1 MSTGS
6 NTADAATAATTPA
19 APTTPT
25 KVDLYFDPICP
36 FAWITSR
43 WILEVERGRD
53 LDLRFRVMSLSVLN
67 EGREDLPERY
77 RDLLEA
83 GWGPVRVCVAAAQH
97 HGEEVLRDL
106 YTALGTRIHNQGN
119 EDSAAVIREAL
130 AEVGLPADLA
140 SAATS
145 TAYDE
150 ALRTSHHEGMDPVG
164 DDVGTPT
171 LHVDGVAFFGP
182 VLSSI
187 PRGEDALRIFDGA
200 RLLAGYPDF
209 FELKRTRTGGLDFS

>member
-1 MSTGS
+1 MNATP
-6 NTADAATAATTPA
+6 NTATA
-19 APTTPT
+19 PT

-43 WILEVERGRD
+43 WILEVERQRD

-77 RDLLEA
+77 RDLLET

-97 HGEEVLRDL
+97 HGEEILRDL

-119 EDSAAVIREAL
+119 EDTEAVIRESL
-130 AEVGLPADLA
+130 AELGLPADLA
-140 SAATS
+140 SAATA
-145 TAYDE
+145 TDYDE
-150 ALRTSHHEGMDPVG
+150 ALRKSHHEGMDPVG
-164 DDVGTPT
+164 EDVGTPT

-200 RLLAGYPDF
+200 RLLAGYPNF

>member
-1 MSTGS
+1 MNATP
-6 NTADAATAATTPA
+6 NAA
-19 APTTPT
+19 TTPT

-43 WILEVERGRD
+43 WILEVERQRD

-97 HGEEVLRDL
+97 HGEEILRDL

-119 EDSAAVIREAL
+119 EDTEAVIRESL
-130 AEVGLPADLA
+130 AELGLPADLA
-140 SAATS
+140 SAATA
-145 TAYDE
+145 TDYDE
-150 ALRTSHHEGMDPVG
+150 ALRKSHHEGMDPVG
-164 DDVGTPT
+164 EDVGTPT

-187 PRGEDALRIFDGA
+187 PRGEAALRIFDGA
-200 RLLAGYPDF
+200 RLLAGYPNF